1 MTNTDHM
8 NKNSDKR
15 RITLSKEH
23 TMTAKNNIG
32 PKNYFW
38 FYFYYKINP

>member
-1 MTNTDHM
+1 MV
-8 NKNSDKR
+8 
-15 RITLSKEH
+15 RIH
-23 TMTAKNNIG
+23 RVNRMIAKNNIG